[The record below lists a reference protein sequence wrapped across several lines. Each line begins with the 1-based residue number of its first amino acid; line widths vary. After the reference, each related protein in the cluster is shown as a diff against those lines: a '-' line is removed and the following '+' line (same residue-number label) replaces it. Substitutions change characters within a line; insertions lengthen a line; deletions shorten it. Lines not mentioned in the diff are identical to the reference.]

1 MTKSVFFPG
10 NPSLNK
16 ARPRFQDKSPNIP
29 PWAAYLAPPRKA
41 CPNLPSRIGDHNAQ
55 SSWTC
60 SSQGAACCCRLASSP
75 TRTGGMA
82 GWRPGGSLPQG
93 GYGNQQPPHNPPL
106 ASESVEEL
114 RAPSDQIVGLLP
126 AKNGWTVKFC
136 ALAKLSQPVF
146 NPVGQDHSWIFRLI
160 TEQAEAN
167 MDQDQS
173 CLVFQ
178 PMGELRRVK
187 TSMKRTN
194 ERVGGWLKERK
205 GIVGRFYA
213 KKVTGN
219 SYT

>member
-1 MTKSVFFPG
+1 MQFSRCCMLLPPCK
-10 NPSLNK
+10 L
-16 ARPRFQDKSPNIP
+16 PNQN
-29 PWAAYLAPPRKA
+29 WVV
-41 CPNLPSRIGDHNAQ
+41 
-55 SSWTC
+55 
-60 SSQGAACCCRLASSP
+60 
-75 TRTGGMA
+75 A
-82 GWRPGGSLPQG
+82 GRRPGGSLPQG

-114 RAPSDQIVGLLP
+114 RAPSDQTVGLLHSE
-126 AKNGWTVKFC
+126 NGWTVEFC

-146 NPVGQDHSWIFRLI
+146 NPVGHDHSWIFRLL

-173 CLVFQ
+173 CLVLQ

-194 ERVGGWLKERK
+194 EKVGGWLKERK

-213 KKVTGN
+213 KKSPEIATRKVQRRGLSKAQISGN
-219 SYT
+219 TMSIGLKELTVDRGELSSTFFASALRW